1 LERPRSDIGLPQ
13 GPPVAASMQTTSGA
27 FFGQAEDHEAAF
39 HPDVLARLGMRL
51 GAESSCG
58 APKIQK
64 W

>member
-1 LERPRSDIGLPQ
+1 
-13 GPPVAASMQTTSGA
+13 MQTTSGA